1 MKHPERHT
9 KQSPYFR
16 GARTLL
22 LAAAE
27 AKCIE
32 EGFLKYILA
41 GFLKNWL
48 VTNGRSP
55 IALLQVQGGFDPSKT
70 T

>member
-32 EGFLKYILA
+32 EGFLR
-41 GFLKNWL
+41 NWL